1 MDYICIMGH
10 ALKKDKVTAT
20 EYLTYLDTIDG
31 KAEFYDGVIYDMA
44 GSSIQHV
51 RIATNIIVGLSIRL
65 EGSPCEVFGTDL
77 KTEVEFLKAYSIPDT
92 TVVCGEP
99 ETSQLRE
106 DIVKNPV
113 LIVEVLSPNSE
124 RFDRGIKFDRYKRIP
139 TFREYLLVHQ
149 EMARVEDFFRN
160 HNGAR
165 EYQSYSEMDDVV
177 ELRSLGITL
186 TMKEIYKR
194 VAFEEAE

>member
-1 MDYICIMGH
+1 MGY
-10 ALKKDKVTAT
+10 ALKNDKAT
-20 EYLTYLDTIDG
+20 PAEYLAYLDSIDG
-31 KAEFYDGVIYDMA
+31 KAEFYEGVIYDMA

-51 RIATNIIVGLSIRL
+51 RLTTNTIVGLSNRL

-77 KTEVEFLKAYSIPDT
+77 KTEVEFLKAYAIPDV

-113 LIVEVLSPNSE
+113 LIVEVLSPSSE
-124 RFDRGIKFDRYKRIP
+124 RFDRGKKFDLYKRIP

-149 EMARVEDFFRN
+149 EMARVEDFYRN
-160 HNGAR
+160 SNGAW

-186 TMKEIYKR
+186 TMHEIYKR